1 MTYRTVSSTPFQTAL
16 FPLSLTTY
24 STIHST
30 TNPPSLTSYTHFF
43 PASHRNIRP
52 HEAIDDLESLYKG
65 PSPSFIAREFDL
77 SRLHSIRHLL
87 WLAGRPVPPRPLHQ
101 QVLMNREPIVTEQ
114 LEQHLVWGGGRVF
127 LKPISKFLLTR
138 EFWTRELTCKG
149 EESCRGAVVV
159 LSNRERER
167 DREANDK
174 GQKKDDAGVCK
185 RCESRQA
192 ALGFLFSYV
201 GLVQRESDFNLATV
215 KGLLPGE
222 ITWDQWRLFV
232 DELLAPRNA
241 IYKNIAV
248 RFIYGELRLNRLN
261 LIYMFTRG
269 PLSLG
274 FMAIWTSYGQFVVQN
289 SAWVIGGTA
298 WIVVVLS
305 GMQVGWDTT
314 LGEEEAFKRA
324 SYGFAVFSILGPIS
338 AMVLIF
344 TYMVVLFVW
353 NLVRTRR
360 FEVQRSQRLGRTWSG
375 LHLETGRSGMRTG
388 MGTGMEMEMG
398 TLGRGRTGDMEV

>member
-1 MTYRTVSSTPFQTAL
+1 MT
-16 FPLSLTTY
+16 
-24 STIHST
+24 
-30 TNPPSLTSYTHFF
+30 
-43 PASHRNIRP
+43 
-52 HEAIDDLESLYKG
+52 EK
-65 PSPSFIAREFDL
+65 
-77 SRLHSIRHLL
+77 
-87 WLAGRPVPPRPLHQ
+87 
-101 QVLMNREPIVTEQ
+101 

-127 LKPISKFLLTR
+127 LKPVSKFLFTR

-149 EESCRGAVVV
+149 EGGCRGAVVA
-159 LSNRERER
+159 LSDGERER
-167 DREANDK
+167 DREANNK
-174 GQKKDDAGVCK
+174 AQKKDDAGICK

-192 ALGFLFSYV
+192 ARGFCSVML
-201 GLVQRESDFNLATV
+201 SDFDLATV
-215 KGLLPGE
+215 KGLLPRE
-222 ITWDQWRLFV
+222 VTWDQWRLFV
-232 DELLAPRNA
+232 DELLTSPDA

-274 FMAIWTSYGQFVVQN
+274 FMAIWTSYGQFIVQI

-305 GMQVGWDTT
+305 GMQVGLDTA

-344 TYMVVLFVW
+344 TYIVVLFVW
-353 NLVRTRR
+353 NL
-360 FEVQRSQRLGRTWSG
+360 RSQRLGRTWSG
-375 LHLETGRSGMRTG
+375 LHLETGR
-388 MGTGMEMEMG
+388 
-398 TLGRGRTGDMEV
+398 GRTGDMEV